1 DTKLSYNNTHFPLY
15 QKTSL
20 QPLNDTPTGI
30 LNRNRTSSQIMFRR
44 RTEIVANMQY
54 FVPEM
59 LGGRHEF
66 KVGFDNGYTPEAV
79 DTTRVDDVNLNFSSV
94 TGKATTVQIF
104 NSPLHQDRAVMS
116 TALYGQDSYSVG
128 RLSVI
133 GGIRWERIE
142 GYLPAQTTPPSQY
155 FPDGLVFQNVTIN
168 GVVQNFTV
176 KKNFDEV
183 RHDPLWHNFAPR
195 VSGIYDLTGQG
206 KTVLKASWGKYL
218 DQINTGTPPNPNA
231 NVNQTYVWND
241 LNGDLVFQPG
251 NATWDGTKYVGGEF
265 GALNSTSNLAVATFD
280 QSLNR
285 PYRLETTVGVDHEL
299 VPGVRTSAT
308 FIYRTERDVQG
319 TVDQS
324 MDQWGNQY
332 TLITVMDPGRDGVSG
347 TGDDAPI
354 NVYNLNAGVVQSPK
368 TVNDNRLATRYKGV
382 ELTVERRYSNGWNV
396 LAGYNLGY
404 TTQDVASL
412 SNPNNAFVN
421 AGGEAGGRRHQF
433 KLNGS
438 YTFKYQIITGVEYRV
453 QSGL

>member
-231 NVNQTYVWND
+231 AISQTYVWND
-241 LNGDLVFQPG
+241 ANNDLIFQPG
-251 NATWDGTKYVGGEF
+251 NPVWDGNKYVGREF
-265 GALNSTSNLAVATFD
+265 GALNNTSNLARASFD
-280 QSLNR
+280 KPSHCPSR
-285 PYRLETTVGVDHEL
+285 EEPAPAIDHEAG
-299 VPGVRTSAT
+299 PGASASAT
-308 FIYRTERDVQG
+308 SIYRRERDAKA
-319 TVDQS
+319 TVAQS
-324 MDQWGNQY
+324 MNQGPSQFTPI
-332 TLITVMDPGRDGVSG
+332 TLTDPGRDGVLG
-347 TGDDAPI
+347 TADD
-354 NVYNLNAGVVQSPK
+354 
-368 TVNDNRLATRYKGV
+368 
-382 ELTVERRYSNGWNV
+382 
-396 LAGYNLGY
+396 
-404 TTQDVASL
+404 
-412 SNPNNAFVN
+412 
-421 AGGEAGGRRHQF
+421 
-433 KLNGS
+433 
-438 YTFKYQIITGVEYRV
+438 
-453 QSGL
+453 